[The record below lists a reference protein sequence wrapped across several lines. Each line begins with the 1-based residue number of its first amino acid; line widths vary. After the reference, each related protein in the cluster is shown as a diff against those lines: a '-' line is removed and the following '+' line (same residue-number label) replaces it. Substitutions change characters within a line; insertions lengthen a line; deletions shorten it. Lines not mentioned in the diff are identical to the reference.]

1 MRTDGVGTAHVSG
14 VGNGCSAPGPGWGTP
29 MGSECGVTSGSRA
42 KQAPNPQNLAA
53 SAAAYNLNPRNPIPT
68 SETLTWAKIPKA
80 VSGFGIQVF
89 GFVCF
94 GSTPLQ
100 GLRL

>member
-29 MGSECGVTSGSRA
+29 MGSECGVTSGSGSRA
-42 KQAPNPQNLAA
+42 KQAPNAQNLAA

-68 SETLTWAKIPKA
+68 S
-80 VSGFGIQVF
+80 
-89 GFVCF
+89 
-94 GSTPLQ
+94 
-100 GLRL
+100 